1 MKEAEIQKRVL
12 YRDGLILVID
22 KPAGLACHQGP
33 SGGDYIEKYF
43 NFLQY
48 GLPKPPNLAH
58 RLDRDTSGCLVL
70 GRHRKALAKMGKLFE
85 QNLVKKKYW
94 AVCHGRPKEDAGII
108 NAPLLKINTKRGWR
122 IVVEP
127 DLGKGS
133 QESIT
138 DYRLIKY
145 DEANDISWI
154 ECAPQT
160 GRTHQIRI
168 HLKHIGCPIV
178 GDPFYGHHRKDDE
191 MIDAGAMVDM
201 GGEQLHLHA
210 RSVEIPISKNKPAI
224 LVEANPP
231 PHMMKRLKI
240 LGYQ

>member
-1 MKEAEIQKRVL
+1 MKPQEIQNRVL

-43 NFLQY
+43 NHLQY
-48 GLPKPPNLAH
+48 GLPNPPNLAH

-94 AVCHGRPKEDAGII
+94 AVCHGKPKEDSGTI
-108 NAPLLKINTKRGWR
+108 NAGLLKVNTKRGWR
-122 IVVEP
+122 IVIDNE
-127 DLGKGS
+127 KG
-133 QESIT
+133 QASIT
-138 DYRLIKY
+138 DYKLLGY
-145 DEANDISWI
+145 DEQNDISWI

-168 HLKHIGCPIV
+168 HLKHIGCPII

-191 MIDAGAMVDM
+191 MILAGEMETTD
-201 GGEQLHLHA
+201 GEQLHLHA
-210 RSVEIPISKNKPAI
+210 REVEIPISKNKPAI
-224 LVEANPP
+224 VVTANPP
-231 PHMMKRLKI
+231 QHMLEKLKL
-240 LGYQ
+240 LGYRG